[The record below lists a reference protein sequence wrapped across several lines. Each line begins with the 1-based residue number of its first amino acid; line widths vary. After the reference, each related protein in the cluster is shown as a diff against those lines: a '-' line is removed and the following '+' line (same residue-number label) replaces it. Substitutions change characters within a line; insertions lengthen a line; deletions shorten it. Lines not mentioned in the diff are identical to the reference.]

1 MTDSS
6 NKRDQLLQAA
16 TDLFATKGFRGTSI
30 RDIANITSTSLSN
43 IYHYFGSKEG
53 LVLAIL
59 ERFSREIVTELKRIS
74 ELDLDPLERFEL
86 LVATHIR
93 LAGNSMKESKIFFL
107 DEEHLSPE
115 GQKVNLKIQRDILGA
130 YRRVLGAMNEANL
143 VHSRKLTLTAFNIL
157 GVVNWLLRWYRPDGF
172 SVLGRGISGN
182 GVICAERGIGVRHQN
197 AGLERWELRPTNRT
211 GREYD
216 QQVKRGGIGHGFHH
230 RHRHWWHVYRR
241 FFGQRRTGGD
251 GQSADYAS

>member
-1 MTDSS
+1 MLDIISSVRYSTAESLTTISIQLAPSHSPKKVKVMTDSS

-157 GVVNWLLRWYRPDGF
+157 GVVNWLLRWYRPDGSLSLEEVSQEMVSF
-172 SVLGRGISGN
+172 VLN
-182 GVICAERGIGVRHQN
+182 GVLVSDIKTPDLSVG
-197 AGLERWELRPTNRT
+197 
-211 GREYD
+211 
-216 QQVKRGGIGHGFHH
+216 
-230 RHRHWWHVYRR
+230 
-241 FFGQRRTGGD
+241 
-251 GQSADYAS
+251 S